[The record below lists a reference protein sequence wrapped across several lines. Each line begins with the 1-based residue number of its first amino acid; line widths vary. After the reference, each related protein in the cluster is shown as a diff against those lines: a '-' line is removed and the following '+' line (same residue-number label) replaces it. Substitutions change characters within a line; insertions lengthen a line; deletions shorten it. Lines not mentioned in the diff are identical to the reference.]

1 MKFRILVGILMVI
14 FSLMACDKI
23 GSSSLNCPSKD
34 KFQQVLSTF
43 QPGISIDNIQK
54 SPIDGLCE
62 VTIQVSPEQKG
73 IFYVD
78 SKGQYIITGRILDLE
93 KKKDL
98 TAERLEAVN
107 RRFLSS
113 QDMSELEKRV
123 AFTYGNSSNY
133 VYFITDPDCP
143 FCKKAE
149 NVLEQ
154 LVKEGKI
161 SVKVVLYPLEALHP
175 KAKNKA
181 IALICDGKG
190 FEELKRGYE
199 SKNQCAEGEK
209 KVSETISFLS
219 NNLKIRAT
227 PTFVFPDGEV
237 KMGFL
242 NSETILN
249 KFKKGS

>member
-1 MKFRILVGILMVI
+1 MKFRILVGILMAI
-14 FSLMACDKI
+14 FFLMACDKI
-23 GSSSLNCPSKD
+23 GSFSLNCPSKD
-34 KFQQVLSTF
+34 KFQQVLSSL
-43 QPGISIDNIQK
+43 QPGIVIENIQK

-98 TAERLEAVN
+98 TEERLEALN
-107 RRFLSS
+107 RRFLSL
-113 QDMSELEKRV
+113 QELSELEKKV

-149 NVLEQ
+149 KVLEP
-154 LVKEGKI
+154 LVKEGRI

-175 KAKNKA
+175 RAKNKA
-181 IALICDGKG
+181 IALICDKKG
-190 FEELKRGYE
+190 FEELKKGYE

-209 KVSETISFLS
+209 KVTETISFLNS
-219 NNLKIRAT
+219 LKIRAT

-237 KMGFL
+237 KMGLL

-249 KFKKGS
+249 KFKKDS